1 MMQGR
6 NIFLEELLSRID
18 SMISA
23 IEGREVID
31 PDLSIARE
39 LAEQL
44 REEVESLQD

>member
-1 MMQGR
+1 MQGR
-6 NIFLEELLSRID
+6 NIFLDELLSKLE
-18 SMISA
+18 SMISV
-23 IEGREVID
+23 IEEREIVD